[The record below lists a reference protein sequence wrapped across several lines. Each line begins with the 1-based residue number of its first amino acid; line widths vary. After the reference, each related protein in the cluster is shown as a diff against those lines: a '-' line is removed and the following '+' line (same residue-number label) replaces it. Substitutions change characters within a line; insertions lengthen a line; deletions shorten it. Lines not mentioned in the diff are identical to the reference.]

1 MPIVYAP
8 TRKPNLTRQQYAARY
23 KAERALQQQRY
34 CKAFELWRLCPNRRC
49 RRERVCHGEVR
60 ACLERVLATVSN
72 RAQWLARQKI
82 LAATPHN
89 IGAPERAARQCMP
102 YDFFAE
108 TAVEAAAQ
116 YFARFARKP
125 AGTTRR

>member
-34 CKAFELWRLCPNRRC
+34 CKAFELWRLCPHRRC
-49 RRERVCHGEVR
+49 RREGGCHGDAQ
-60 ACLERVLATVSN
+60 ACLERMLGDVPY
-72 RAQWLARQKI
+72 RAQWLSRQKI
-82 LAATPHN
+82 LAVTPHN

-108 TAVEAAAQ
+108 SPADAAAQ
-116 YFARFARKP
+116 YFTRFAPKS
-125 AGTTRR
+125 AVASRR